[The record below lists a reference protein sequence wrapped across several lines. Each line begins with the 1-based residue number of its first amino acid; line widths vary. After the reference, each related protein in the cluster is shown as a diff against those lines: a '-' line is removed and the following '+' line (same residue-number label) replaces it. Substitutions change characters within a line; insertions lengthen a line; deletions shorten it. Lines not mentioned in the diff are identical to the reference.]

1 MKNLFLSIVIILSAV
16 TFGQTA
22 YENAMNSTMNKWENA
37 KSPEELVAVSNQ
49 FKRISAKETEKWEPL
64 YYSILVRTLNAFAQS
79 KDEAFK
85 ALEEIASDY
94 ENLILLAD
102 NDETKVLKGLFLTVK
117 VAKDPMT
124 YGATLSPIIMKT
136 YNEALAMNPNN
147 PRALLN
153 LAEYEMGGAK
163 FWGKNPKDYCPK
175 IEKSVELFKAEEKD
189 GFVPRWGLERAE
201 QVLTESCGG

>member
-22 YENAMNSTMNKWENA
+22 YENAMSSTMNKWENA
-37 KSPEELVAVSNQ
+37 KSPEELIAVSNQ

-79 KDEAFK
+79 KDDAFK
-85 ALEEIASDY
+85 ALEEIESDY

-163 FWGKNPKDYCPK
+163 FWGKDPKDYCPK

>member
-37 KSPEELVAVSNQ
+37 KSTEELIAVSNQ

-79 KDEAFK
+79 KDDAFK
-85 ALEEIASDY
+85 ALEEIESDY

-163 FWGKNPKDYCPK
+163 FWGKDPKDYCPK